1 MVKGLTP
8 LPRVICLTDKKKY
21 RGAPRKQAGGGGIGL
36 VGGNSLTGSPQCQTK
51 YCDQP
56 STVNSNDCVKFAPE
70 VCLFTEGLFFA
81 LYALLRAVKR
91 LLLYSLRP
99 YNRSEL
105 NGSRKGSNIKMVF
118 FVEA

>member
-21 RGAPRKQAGGGGIGL
+21 RGAPRKQAGGGGSGL
-36 VGGNSLTGSPQCQTK
+36 AGGTLHRFPQLQTK
-51 YCDQP
+51 TLDQP
-56 STVNSNDCVKFAPE
+56 STVNSNDWMKFAPE

-91 LLLYSLRP
+91 LLLYSLRHF
-99 YNRSEL
+99 NRSGL
-105 NGSRKGSNIKMVF
+105 KGREKEVI
-118 FVEA
+118 

>member
-1 MVKGLTP
+1 M
-8 LPRVICLTDKKKY
+8 
-21 RGAPRKQAGGGGIGL
+21 
-36 VGGNSLTGSPQCQTK
+36 GSPQCQTK

-56 STVNSNDCVKFAPE
+56 STVNSNDCMKFAPE

-81 LYALLRAVKR
+81 LCALLRAVKR

-105 NGSRKGSNIKMVF
+105 KGREKEVI
-118 FVEA
+118 

>member
-36 VGGNSLTGSPQCQTK
+36 VGGNSLTGFPQCQTK

-56 STVNSNDCVKFAPE
+56 STVNSNECVKFAPE

-81 LYALLRAVKR
+81 LCALLRAVKR
-91 LLLYSLRP
+91 LFLYSLRP

-105 NGSRKGSNIKMVF
+105 KGREKEGV
-118 FVEA
+118 

>member
-1 MVKGLTP
+1 M
-8 LPRVICLTDKKKY
+8 
-21 RGAPRKQAGGGGIGL
+21 
-36 VGGNSLTGSPQCQTK
+36 GSPQCQTK

-70 VCLFTEGLFFA
+70 VCLLQKAFFFA

-105 NGSRKGSNIKMVF
+105 KGREKEGV
-118 FVEA
+118 